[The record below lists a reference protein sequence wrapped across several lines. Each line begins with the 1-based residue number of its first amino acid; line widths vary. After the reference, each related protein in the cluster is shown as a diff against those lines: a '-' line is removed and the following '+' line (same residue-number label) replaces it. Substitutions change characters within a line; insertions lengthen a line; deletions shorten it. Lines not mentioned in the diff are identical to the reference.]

1 MDLDLS
7 AFHFLRPLW
16 LLGLVPAVLLWA
28 GWRALRA
35 RPQHSGIAPQLLPYL
50 LLQSAGSRG
59 PRPID
64 VLAALLALGAV
75 AAAGPTWQ
83 RDEPGYLDNVAPLV
97 LAVDLSA
104 SMDTADVPPSRLEA
118 VKRSVRDIAAQRKGA
133 KTGLVVY
140 AGTSHLVLPP
150 TDDAALLDLFAQA
163 LATDLLPAR
172 GRDVAGAIALSN
184 QVLRAE
190 RAGGSVLLL
199 TDGADPATLDAVG
212 KAARAAPDL
221 QVLVMAVGINGL
233 DTGALRDLAQA
244 AHAPPLGSLTRSAD
258 DLDWVRLHA
267 QQHFRAVQDAAT
279 AQPHWRDAGY
289 WLCWPLALLALM
301 ALRRGWRVSWSACL
315 LVAGIW
321 TAPQPVQAGAWAD
334 AFLTPDQQGR
344 WAFDHGD
351 YAAAAAHF
359 ADPYWKGRA
368 AYEAGDYAAA
378 LTAFSALDTPQ
389 AHFYVGNCQTR
400 LRQYD
405 AALAAYD
412 KALAL
417 RPEWPDAVFNR
428 DILRRLLAAM
438 TQEDQGD
445 QAEPPDQSRQDR
457 AAKDARMK
465 TAAAPKAVSEDV
477 WLRNLTLSPAQ
488 FLRGK
493 FAVEDSMRE
502 ATP

>member
-16 LLGLVPAVLLWA
+16 LLGLVPAALLWA

-35 RPQHSGIAPQLLPYL
+35 RPQRSGIAPQLLPYL

-133 KTGLVVY
+133 KTGLVAY

-244 AHAPPLGSLTRSAD
+244 AHAPLGSLTRSAD

-417 RPEWPDAVFNR
+417 RPEWPDAIFNR

-457 AAKDARMK
+457 GAKDARMK

>member
-16 LLGLVPAVLLWA
+16 LLGLVPAALLWA

-35 RPQHSGIAPQLLPYL
+35 RPRHSGIAPQLLPYL

-199 TDGADPATLDAVG
+199 TDGADPANLDAVG

-244 AHAPPLGSLTRSAD
+244 AHAPPGQPDAQRRRSGLGPA
-258 DLDWVRLHA
+258 A
-267 QQHFRAVQDAAT
+267 CAT
-279 AQPHWRDAGY
+279 AFPRG
-289 WLCWPLALLALM
+289 PG
-301 ALRRGWRVSWSACL
+301 RRH
-315 LVAGIW
+315 
-321 TAPQPVQAGAWAD
+321 GA
-334 AFLTPDQQGR
+334 T
-344 WAFDHGD
+344 
-351 YAAAAAHF
+351 
-359 ADPYWKGRA
+359 
-368 AYEAGDYAAA
+368 
-378 LTAFSALDTPQ
+378 
-389 AHFYVGNCQTR
+389 
-400 LRQYD
+400 
-405 AALAAYD
+405 ALA
-412 KALAL
+412 
-417 RPEWPDAVFNR
+417 R
-428 DILRRLLAAM
+428 RRLLAVLAAGLAGA
-438 TQEDQGD
+438 DG
-445 QAEPPDQSRQDR
+445 AAAGLARVVVGLPAGGRHLDR
-457 AAKDARMK
+457 AAAGPGGSLGGRLPHAGPAR
-465 TAAAPKAVSEDV
+465 PVGIRPRR
-477 WLRNLTLSPAQ
+477 LCGC
-488 FLRGK
+488 RGP
-493 FAVEDSMRE
+493 FRRSVLEGPRRL
-502 ATP
+502 

>member
-16 LLGLVPAVLLWA
+16 LLGLVPAALLWA

-199 TDGADPATLDAVG
+199 TDGADPANLDAVG

-244 AHAPPLGSLTRSAD
+244 AHAPLGSLTRSAD

-417 RPEWPDAVFNR
+417 RPEWPDAIFNR

>member
-244 AHAPPLGSLTRSAD
+244 AHAPP
-258 DLDWVRLHA
+258 W
-267 QQHFRAVQDAAT
+267 AA
-279 AQPHWRDAGY
+279 
-289 WLCWPLALLALM
+289 
-301 ALRRGWRVSWSACL
+301 
-315 LVAGIW
+315 
-321 TAPQPVQAGAWAD
+321 
-334 AFLTPDQQGR
+334 
-344 WAFDHGD
+344 
-351 YAAAAAHF
+351 
-359 ADPYWKGRA
+359 
-368 AYEAGDYAAA
+368 
-378 LTAFSALDTPQ
+378 
-389 AHFYVGNCQTR
+389 
-400 LRQYD
+400 
-405 AALAAYD
+405 
-412 KALAL
+412 
-417 RPEWPDAVFNR
+417 
-428 DILRRLLAAM
+428 
-438 TQEDQGD
+438 
-445 QAEPPDQSRQDR
+445 
-457 AAKDARMK
+457 
-465 TAAAPKAVSEDV
+465 
-477 WLRNLTLSPAQ
+477 
-488 FLRGK
+488 
-493 FAVEDSMRE
+493 
-502 ATP
+502 